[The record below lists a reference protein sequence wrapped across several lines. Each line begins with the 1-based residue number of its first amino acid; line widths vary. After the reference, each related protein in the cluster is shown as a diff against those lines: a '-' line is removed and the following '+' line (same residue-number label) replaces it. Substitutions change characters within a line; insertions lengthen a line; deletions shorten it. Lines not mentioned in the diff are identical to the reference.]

1 VAWLARSHALISAA
15 VLSVGLLVAF
25 TAATADNSAA
35 PGTPQATIE
44 AVTRQVRAAL
54 ETHKEALQKNPGQVA
69 AVVAKITDPYLDYTV
84 MSEEALG
91 VAWRRADAQQKARF
105 TKAFHQLLTED
116 YTATLKQ
123 YSGQTVQVTGERWE
137 DAPHHRV
144 LVSSEIQSPG
154 EKPIDVGYRMYYTG
168 GRWKVY
174 DVIVEG
180 TSLLIN
186 YRESFAEQLQ
196 HESLDTL
203 VSQLEKKVAENQAGG
218 SQ

>member
-1 VAWLARSHALISAA
+1 MAKLSRSQALFRVVALSLA
-15 VLSVGLLVAF
+15 LLAGF
-25 TAATADNSAA
+25 TAAVADNTAA

-44 AVTRQVRAAL
+44 AVTREVRAAL
-54 ETHKEALQKNPGQVA
+54 DARKEALQKNPARVA
-69 AVVAKITDPYLDYTV
+69 AVVAKITDPYLDYTA

-105 TKAFHQLLTED
+105 TKAFHQLLTQD

-123 YSGQTVQVTGERWE
+123 YSGQTVRVTGERWE
-137 DAPHHRV
+137 DAQHHRV
-144 LVSSEIQSPG
+144 LVSSEVQSPG
-154 EKPIDVGYRMYYTG
+154 EKPIDVGYRMYRTG

-186 YRESFAEQLQ
+186 YRESFADQLQ
-196 HESLDTL
+196 HESLDAL